1 VGLRCRPTKLIYPDH
16 RLPPWLTEDAPRD
29 RSNRLLCVIVGK
41 LESYR
46 YGINTLSVNWF
57 EYQPPCPRQD
67 LHTEPFLVWFEMPL
81 AHGDGNY
88 LPILRNCKIQTSPAA
103 GLKFRGRRN
112 EIRAT
117 LRRNQHRRRWSARFH
132 TGVAVN
138 VIVHDYAG
146 EQETERD
153 GLTMAHNDEVER
165 RGVAPTCNEADLS
178 QSSTPSLVHRR
189 CDPAI
194 ARTDC

>member
-1 VGLRCRPTKLIYPDH
+1 VGLTMRLSDAGMHQRQTKAVYPDH
-16 RLPPWLTEDAPRD
+16 RIPPWP
-29 RSNRLLCVIVGK
+29 
-41 LESYR
+41 
-46 YGINTLSVNWF
+46 
-57 EYQPPCPRQD
+57 
-67 LHTEPFLVWFEMPL
+67 EMPL

-132 TGVAVN
+132 TGVGVN

-153 GLTMAHNDEVER
+153 GLTMAHNDKVER
-165 RGVAPTCNEADLS
+165 REVALPTNEADLS
-178 QSSTPSLVHRR
+178 QSSTPLLGPTKPR
-189 CDPAI
+189 PAI